1 MRDELLK
8 MKETAATAAMS
19 GEPEYEYES
28 MTSFSQVFERLGPLL
43 SQESY
48 ENIKKELKRLEKK
61 PPRFKGSGV
70 YHPQYSPVNNEELR
84 IQNRMFKD
92 RLDWLRTSHMFCGL
106 QNEFLS
112 KANGQLKKE
121 NETLRQENEELRRE
135 KERMKLQLQ
144 KLLRVNEKRS
154 KKGNSE
160 DTADAAS
167 EDKNGKKT
175 KGKKRGAPKGHVGR
189 TRPIPDKID
198 EIEIIPPPKVC
209 PNCGQSNITTS
220 TEFIAKYIEDI
231 PPVIK
236 TVVQKKYMWGCCSDC
251 HTPTI
256 APEAEKGPPVKVGPN
271 LITLLTILRQQMAA
285 PYRKLAQFSTEG
297 LQIALSPSGALG
309 IVNRVS
315 KKFEAIYKGIEASL
329 PFQLVLH
336 GDETGWK
343 MDGMNWYLWCFCNG
357 FLVYFH
363 PNASRGSKVPKAIL
377 GSDYP
382 GIIHADFYGAYNFI
396 SKIQRCLVHLQ
407 GDINDEIKISPDDK
421 ALKQLKEGIK
431 EIIRKG
437 QKIKEL
443 SLLTDSDSDS
453 RSKSKVSTNSKEK
466 EKKKKK
472 GLKEVQKI
480 LNRLT
485 QLESEN
491 QKTMT
496 LIGRIIKHKDSLLR
510 FIDHPDV
517 EYHNNRAERA
527 IRPMVIARKI
537 SFGSRSPQGAYYTAV
552 LTSVIETYRLKGK
565 NLRDFVQNVYSAPEE
580 KLKYITRALLD
591 TS

>member
-1 MRDELLK
+1 MRNELLK
-8 MKETAATAAMS
+8 MKETAAMRS
-19 GEPEYEYES
+19 EPKYEYEHES

-48 ENIKKELKRLEKK
+48 ENIKKELKHLEKH

-121 NETLRQENEELRRE
+121 NEKLKQENEELRRE

-144 KLLRVNEKRS
+144 KLLRVNKKRT

-160 DTADAAS
+160 DTATP

-175 KGKKRGAPKGHVGR
+175 KGKKRGAPKGHVGQ

-236 TVVQKKYMWGCCSDC
+236 KVVQKKYMWGCCSDC
-251 HTPTI
+251 HTPAI
-256 APEAEKGPPVKVGPN
+256 APEAETGPPVKVGPN

-343 MDGMNWYLWCFCNG
+343 MDGMNWYLWCFCNR

-363 PNASRGSKVPKAIL
+363 PNVSRGSKVPKAIL

-437 QKIKEL
+437 LKIKEL
-443 SLLTDSDSDS
+443 SLPTLTDSDS
-453 RSKSKVSTNSKEK
+453 KSKTSRNSKEK
-466 EKKKKK
+466 EERKER
-472 GLKEVQKI
+472 KEVQNI
-480 LNRLT
+480 LYRLT
-485 QLESEN
+485 LLESKN
-491 QKTMT
+491 HKTMT
-496 LIGRIIKHKDSLLR
+496 LIGRIIKHKSSLLR

-527 IRPMVIARKI
+527 IRPMVIARKV

-565 NLRDFVQNVYSAPEE
+565 NLRDFVQNVYNAPEE
-580 KLKYITRALLD
+580 KLKHITRALLD

>member
-1 MRDELLK
+1 MRAELLK
-8 MKETAATAAMS
+8 MKETAAMRS
-19 GEPEYEYES
+19 ESKYEYEYES

-61 PPRFKGSGV
+61 PPRFKGSGA

-92 RLDWLRTSHMFCGL
+92 RLEWLRTSHMFCGL

-112 KANGQLKKE
+112 KTNGQLKKE
-121 NETLRQENEELRRE
+121 NEELRQENEELRRE

-144 KLLRVNEKRS
+144 KLLRVNKKRA

-160 DTADAAS
+160 DK
-167 EDKNGKKT
+167 EDKNSDKK
-175 KGKKRGAPKGHVGR
+175 KGKKRGAPKGHLGR

-198 EIEIIPPPKVC
+198 EVEIIPPPKVC
-209 PNCGQSNITTS
+209 PNCGKSNITTS
-220 TEFIAKYIEDI
+220 TAFIAKYVEDI

-236 TVVQKKYMWGCCSDC
+236 KVVQKKYMWGCCSDC

-336 GDETGWK
+336 VDETGWK
-343 MDGMNWYLWCFCNG
+343 MDGMNWYLWCLCNRSR
-357 FLVYFH
+357 VYFH
-363 PNASRGSKVPKAIL
+363 PNISRGSKVPKAIL

-382 GIIHADFYGAYNFI
+382 GIIHADFYAAYNFF

-407 GDINDEIKISPDDK
+407 GDINDEIKISPDDN

-437 QKIKEL
+437 QKVKEL
-443 SLLTDSDSDS
+443 SLLTPSTLTHLD
-453 RSKSKVSTNSKEK
+453 SKSKTSRNSTKKEK
-466 EKKKKK
+466 RK
-472 GLKEVQKI
+472 GRKEVQEI
-480 LNRLT
+480 LYRLT
-485 QLESEN
+485 LLESEN
-491 QKTMT
+491 HKTMT

-510 FIDHPDV
+510 FMDHPDV
-517 EYHNNRAERA
+517 EYHNNRVERA

-537 SFGSRSPQGAYYTAV
+537 TFGNRSPQGAYYTAV
-552 LTSVIETYRLKGK
+552 LTSVIETYRLRGK
-565 NLRDFVQNVYSAPEE
+565 NLRDFVQSVYNAPEE
-580 KLKYITRALLD
+580 KLKDITRALLD

>member
-8 MKETAATAAMS
+8 MKETSAMNGVNGVN
-19 GEPEYEYES
+19 GEFKYEYEHES
-28 MTSFSQVFERLGPLL
+28 MVSFSQVFERLGPLL

-48 ENIKKELKRLEKK
+48 ENIKKELKRLGKK
-61 PPRFKGSGV
+61 PPRLKGSGV
-70 YHPQYSPVNNEELR
+70 YHPQYSPVSNEELR

-112 KANGQLKKE
+112 KANDELKKE
-121 NETLRQENEELRRE
+121 NEKLKQENEELRRE

-144 KLLRVNEKRS
+144 KLLRVNKKGA
-154 KKGNSE
+154 KKGNPE
-160 DTADAAS
+160 DKEDK
-167 EDKNGKKT
+167 EDKNSEKK

-198 EIEIIPPPKVC
+198 EVEIIPPPKVC
-209 PNCGQSNITTS
+209 PNCGKSNITTS
-220 TEFIAKYIEDI
+220 TEFIAKYVEDI

-236 TVVQKKYMWGCCSDC
+236 KVVQKKYMWGCCSDC

-256 APEAEKGPPVKVGPN
+256 AQEAEKGPPVKVGPN
-271 LITLLTILRQQMAA
+271 LITLLTILRQQMAV

-309 IVNRVS
+309 ILNRVS
-315 KKFEAIYKGIEASL
+315 KKFEPIYKGIEASL
-329 PFQLVLH
+329 PFQPVLH

-343 MDGMNWYLWCFCNG
+343 MDGMNWYLWCLCNR

-363 PNASRGSKVPKAIL
+363 PNVSRGSKVPKAIL

-437 QKIKEL
+437 LKIKEL
-443 SLLTDSDSDS
+443 SMLTDSDSDS
-453 RSKSKVSTNSKEK
+453 KSKASKNSKEK
-466 EKKKKK
+466 GKRK
-472 GLKEVQKI
+472 GLKEVQEI

-552 LTSVIETYRLKGK
+552 LTSVIETYRLKDK
-565 NLRDFVQNVYSAPEE
+565 NLRDFVQSVYKAPEE
-580 KLKYITRALLD
+580 KLKDITRALLD